1 MIVAIGLELK
11 VFMSIGIIGDILV
24 LIINILLKLSGS
36 NKRSPVLI
44 FVEPESSLPSSS
56 YKSPIKPSNESSK
69 AVSNSEIDI
78 APSQISLLYRLMFQ
92 SKSKVNLRLSNTV
105 PILNPNTRLS

>member
-1 MIVAIGLELK
+1 M
-11 VFMSIGIIGDILV
+11 LV

-36 NKRSPVLI
+36 NKISPVLI
-44 FVEPESSLPSSS
+44 FEEPGSSLPFSS

-78 APSQISLLYRLMFQ
+78 SPSQISLL
-92 SKSKVNLRLSNTV
+92 
-105 PILNPNTRLS
+105 